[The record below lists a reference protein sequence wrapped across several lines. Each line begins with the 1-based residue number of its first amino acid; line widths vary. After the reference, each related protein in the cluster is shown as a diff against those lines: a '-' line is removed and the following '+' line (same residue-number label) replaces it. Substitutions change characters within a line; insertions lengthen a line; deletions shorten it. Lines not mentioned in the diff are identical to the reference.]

1 MVLLHI
7 ELSLS
12 VILFALFEVIGSRF
26 GGYPSTI
33 NCTWDF
39 IQQPLSHFERGVAE
53 KTFKQRLCIYRGF
66 LKEGNTPQPIFL
78 YTGNESPVE
87 EYVNNTGLMWNLAE
101 KYSALVIFAEHR
113 YFGESIPEIESV
125 TNCISYLSATEA
137 IADYAALCNRLRKN
151 GYSDSPI
158 IAFGGSYGGMLASWL
173 RILHPSAVDGAI
185 AASAPV
191 WGFPLIDSCP
201 LDGSAQVVTYAAS
214 AAAGAAPLCGT
225 NLKAA
230 YVLLTAIGATQAG
243 RDLLSESLHLCSS
256 LNSPGD
262 VADFLTYLQDP
273 LFDLSEGSY
282 PFPSNYITYALTN
295 SLAKLPAWA
304 MQVLCESLRPDFGVS
319 ISGQPEAVQFEVH
332 IGQVSVSV
340 DWDVATTSG
349 TYSESEWVQSKAL
362 ELVAAAVQGVQVWYN
377 VSGSE
382 GSCVNWN
389 GEARLMTS
397 SRQRASIRNILKQSS
412 IEQKLPS
419 TDTKE
424 CTATKSAVDPGT
436 AWNLLTCND
445 GLNLVNWVAQGVGND
460 LYWPPNQ
467 PRGFSKL
474 TVVPSSLAY
483 CGYYRQVGLYGVPTI
498 RDDWAFAIDTQY
510 GGTRM
515 VKSASNIVF
524 SNGNLDPWS
533 PAGVLESYLKS
544 PTSTDNDLQ
553 KRGLKVKSLNGAA
566 ASLLSILIDM
576 GGHHLDLF
584 WETDSDPASVR
595 AARQLEDEQI
605 GHWIEQAIA

>member
-1 MVLLHI
+1 M
-7 ELSLS
+7 
-12 VILFALFEVIGSRF
+12 
-26 GGYPSTI
+26 
-33 NCTWDF
+33 
-39 IQQPLSHFERGVAE
+39 
-53 KTFKQRLCIYRGF
+53 
-66 LKEGNTPQPIFL
+66 KESNSPYPIFL

-113 YFGESIPEIESV
+113 YFGESIPDIESV
-125 TNCISYLSATEA
+125 PNCISYLSATEA

-158 IAFGGSYGGMLASWL
+158 IAFGGSYGGMLAAWL
-173 RILHPSAVDGAI
+173 RILHPSSVDGAI

-214 AAAGAAPLCGT
+214 ASAGAAPLCST

-256 LNSPGD
+256 LSSSSD
-262 VADFLTYLQDP
+262 VANFLNYLQDP

-282 PFPSNYITYALTN
+282 PFPSNYITFALTN
-295 SLAKLPAWA
+295 SLAELPAWA
-304 MQVLCESLRPDFGVS
+304 MQVLCESMRPDFGVS
-319 ISGQPEAVQFEVH
+319 IAGQPEAVQFEVQ
-332 IGQVSVSV
+332 IGKVSVSV
-340 DWDVATTSG
+340 DWDVATASEA
-349 TYSESEWVQSKAL
+349 YSENEWRQSKAL
-362 ELVAAAVQGVQVWYN
+362 DLVAAAVKGVQVWYN

-397 SRQRASIRNILKQSS
+397 SRQRASIRNMQQKPQPSS
-412 IEQKLPS
+412 NS
-419 TDTKE
+419 NE

-467 PRGFSKL
+467 PRGFSRL
-474 TVVPSSLAY
+474 SVVPSSLAY
-483 CGYYRQVGLYGVPTI
+483 CAYYRQVGLYGVPTI

-533 PAGVLESYLKS
+533 PAGVLESYLQ
-544 PTSTDNDLQ
+544 PTDTGKEGKKEQ
-553 KRGLKVKSLNGAA
+553 QGGLKVKSLNGAA
-566 ASLLSILIDM
+566 GSLLSVLIDM

-584 WETDSDPASVR
+584 WETDSDPISVR

-605 GHWIEQAIA
+605 GLWIQQAIA